1 VTIARAVLIFGPG
14 AQESAYL
21 DGAPAEKRKPVVDG
35 STEAAV
41 EFRELGHGIG
51 DRTRPAEVSNRF
63 DIEGTIPIKRK
74 RLKVIEMKRK
84 SQSILRAVAAPPSAT
99 QRPSLASLSVSH
111 GKRVRLWRML
121 YGHGPRNGTL
131 AVLPLDQGL
140 EHGPADFFPNPAAV
154 DTDFQFRL
162 AVEGDYSAIALG
174 IGLADK
180 YMKEYAGRI
189 PLILKLNGKTNIAD
203 DGDAVSSLSANVE
216 DAVRLGADAV
226 GFTLYVGSP
235 REDAGIRDFQK
246 VRQDCERL
254 GMPVVMWAY
263 PRGRAINARGGKG
276 TLYAQDYAARVAEE
290 MGADLVKLHEPEED
304 NERCPEPY
312 RSLKEAAPERLRR
325 VVRSAGR
332 VMVLFSGGVKQ
343 DNDAAVLRKVSSY
356 MEAGATGVM
365 FGRNMWLRPFD
376 QAVALTRQVH
386 RILGRHPR

>member
-1 VTIARAVLIFGPG
+1 
-14 AQESAYL
+14 
-21 DGAPAEKRKPVVDG
+21 
-35 STEAAV
+35 
-41 EFRELGHGIG
+41 
-51 DRTRPAEVSNRF
+51 
-63 DIEGTIPIKRK
+63 
-74 RLKVIEMKRK
+74 
-84 SQSILRAVAAPPSAT
+84 
-99 QRPSLASLSVSH
+99 
-111 GKRVRLWRML
+111 ML
-121 YGHGPRNGTL
+121 YAHGVRNGTL

-140 EHGPADFFPNPAAV
+140 EHGPADFFPNPDAL

-174 IGLADK
+174 IGLAEK
-180 YMKEYAGRI
+180 YMKDYCGRV

-203 DGDAVSSLSANVE
+203 DAEALSPLSASVE

-235 REDAGIRDFQK
+235 REDVGVRDFQK

-254 GMPVVMWAY
+254 GMPIVMWAY
-263 PRGRAINARGGKG
+263 PRGRAIDAKGGKG

-290 MGADLVKLHEPEED
+290 LGADIVKLHEPEED

-312 RSLKEAAPERLRR
+312 RSLKEPAADRLRR

-343 DNDAAVLRKVSSY
+343 DNDAAVLRKVGLY

-365 FGRNMWLRPFD
+365 FGRNMWLRSFD
-376 QAVALTRQVH
+376 GALSLTRQVH
-386 RILGRHPR
+386 RILGRHAR